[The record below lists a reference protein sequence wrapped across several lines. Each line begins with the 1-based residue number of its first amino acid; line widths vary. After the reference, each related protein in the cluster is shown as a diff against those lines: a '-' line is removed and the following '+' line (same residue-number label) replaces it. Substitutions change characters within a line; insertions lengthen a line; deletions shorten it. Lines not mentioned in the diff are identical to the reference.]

1 MATPDH
7 GIDQAPPTPPRPILV
22 ASTLPGVSAL
32 HPPEGG
38 TEPRSMATLYLGHA
52 EKGGRAR
59 TKRRVCLG
67 LGAGR
72 ELVGMGSWRG
82 REIRVRDGQEAERS
96 L

>member
-1 MATPDH
+1 
-7 GIDQAPPTPPRPILV
+7 
-22 ASTLPGVSAL
+22 
-32 HPPEGG
+32 
-38 TEPRSMATLYLGHA
+38 MATLYLGHA
-52 EKGGRAR
+52 EKGGRAS

-96 L
+96 V